1 LANQKID
8 ANGIAVDENPSFSG
22 ACTCGLVIHL
32 ASSPPSRTALRG
44 RGEVMP
50 ILQHGALN
58 LACLLSKLK

>member
-32 ASSPPSRTALRG
+32 ASSPPSRTALRPMG
-44 RGEVMP
+44 QGARGTVAINIPLM
-50 ILQHGALN
+50 LY
-58 LACLLSKLK
+58 